1 MAAQPSAAPDGCE
14 VLQPAGFTGVH
25 HSGSGAL
32 PVGRDLNILSASA
45 GSTINF
51 QVGHQSTPRPPCHS
65 IPFPRN
71 EALVK
76 RDDLFAEL
84 ERLLP
89 PQTESQT
96 AALWGLGGSGKTQIA
111 LEYAYRRW
119 HSAPCSVFWVHA
131 DNEATFSQDYQLI
144 AKKLGVPAN
153 LQGDELLAEVR
164 ARIEA
169 EPSWVLVL
177 DNVDN
182 IGLFGAGRRKPAAQS
197 GEQPHRA
204 DHAPNLHNFVPR
216 GPIGTVLWTSRDEGI
231 AGSLVVAQRTI
242 NVARMEEDEALKLL
256 TTIRNEA
263 IDDTERDSASALL
276 AELDRLPLAIS
287 QAASYMRRTRTP
299 VKEYLSKLKR
309 GKKRW
314 RILRASEPDVHR
326 RCAVSNS
333 ILETWSISI
342 EHIRQENEMAY
353 HILHVLAF
361 FDNQNIPEPMV
372 KKIAKQLGSRQAN
385 EQSSDSEDEDAID
398 AAARLREFSFLSH
411 RKSDWGPA
419 YEMHKLVQEA
429 ARYRLQAKED
439 EIYFA
444 KAALR
449 TINDLF
455 PKSRLRELWEEREKY
470 LAHAQRVGE
479 WADLCGEEEA
489 AMLLGQVAIYLY
501 DRGRWRDNEPVAQK
515 VYELQKKILGDK
527 HPDTLRSM
535 ANLATT
541 YHGQEKYNEAEKV
554 EAEVLALQRDT
565 LGDKHPDTL
574 RSMSNLALTYHGQKR
589 YNEAEKMGAEVL
601 ALQRDTLGDKHPNTL
616 QNMANLITIYN
627 KQKKYNEAEK
637 IGAEVL
643 ALQRDTLGDKHP
655 DTFRSIINLAAT
667 YHEQG
672 KHNEAEKMGIKVLA
686 LQRDTFGDK
695 HPDTLRSMANLATTY
710 HEQKRYNEAEKIKT
724 EVLALQRDT
733 LGNKHPDTLR
743 SMANLAITYYGQER
757 YNEAEKMEMEVL
769 ALWRDTF
776 GNKHPDTVRSM
787 ANLAATY
794 YGQERYNEAEK
805 MEMEVLALWRDILG
819 DTHPYTTR
827 AMYNVAVS
835 WFKLARHDEALQMM
849 DACVQLRSRVLG
861 SNHPDTQK
869 SLRVLNSWKGN

>member
-14 VLQPAGFTGVH
+14 VQQPAGFTGVH

-204 DHAPNLHNFVPR
+204 DHAPNLHNLVPG

-479 WADLCGEEEA
+479 WADLCGEEKA
-489 AMLLGQVAIYLY
+489 AILLGQVSTYLH
-501 DRGRWRDNEPVAQK
+501 DRGRWRDKEPVAQK
-515 VYELQKKILGDK
+515 VHELRKKILGDK

-535 ANLATT
+535 RNLAAT
-541 YHGQEKYNEAEKV
+541 YHEQGRYDEAEKMGIEVLALRRDTLGDKHPNTLQSMASLAATYHEQGRYNEAEKMEMEV
-554 EAEVLALQRDT
+554 LALRRDTLGDKHPNTLQSMASLAATYHEQKRYNEAEKIKAEVLALQRDT

-574 RSMSNLALTYHGQKR
+574 Q
-589 YNEAEKMGAEVL
+589 
-601 ALQRDTLGDKHPNTL
+601 
-616 QNMANLITIYN
+616 
-627 KQKKYNEAEK
+627 
-637 IGAEVL
+637 
-643 ALQRDTLGDKHP
+643 
-655 DTFRSIINLAAT
+655 
-667 YHEQG
+667 
-672 KHNEAEKMGIKVLA
+672 
-686 LQRDTFGDK
+686 
-695 HPDTLRSMANLATTY
+695 SMANLAAIY
-710 HEQKRYNEAEKIKT
+710 H
-724 EVLALQRDT
+724 
-733 LGNKHPDTLR
+733 
-743 SMANLAITYYGQER
+743 GQGR

-769 ALWRDTF
+769 ALR
-776 GNKHPDTVRSM
+776 
-787 ANLAATY
+787 
-794 YGQERYNEAEK
+794 
-805 MEMEVLALWRDILG
+805 RDILG
-819 DTHPYTTR
+819 DTHPHTTW
-827 AMYNVAVS
+827 AMYNVAIS

-849 DACVQLRSRVLG
+849 DACVQLQSRVLG